1 MDVRQRLIAGAVA
14 TALIVGPSAALA
26 QTRVSLTGAQNLSAV
41 RLLGS
46 NPPTA
51 TLSGRLFSPNTCYTT
66 QFQTGLMTI
75 FPPTLYLAQKVYHGR
90 PGQLCGMVARWIST
104 RRPIPAPRT
113 LRWITVSTAG
123 GPVRVPIR

>member
-26 QTRVSLTGAQNLSAV
+26 QTRVSLTGA
-41 RLLGS
+41 
-46 NPPTA
+46 A